1 MFKGFCRMARALCN
15 GCVKNL
21 VMFVYKGLG
30 VGWPRNV
37 ERSQEARRNLAINS
51 STHGTHS
58 QIFRAYCSILDVRVQ
73 ARYIYGVR
81 KSCI

>member
-1 MFKGFCRMARALCN
+1 MFKGCCRMARAQSN

-37 ERSQEARRNLAINS
+37 ERSQEARRNLGINS

-58 QIFRAYCSILDVRVQ
+58 QNVSGLLLYFRC
-73 ARYIYGVR
+73 ARASKIYIWGA
-81 KSCI
+81 